1 MDAGTVLNLIDSA
14 LQGAFGGFGLH
25 GPGFGLRAGLLDDVT
40 NLFFFYEIK
49 EFINARIDRF
59 AGKFLGRM
67 MTIASG
73 GALALMT
80 LWVFWQ
86 GVRIMIGK
94 SQESMMGLVMNS
106 ARAVFVLTLAT
117 AMASGSTPLLKVLVD
132 GTNNKIHQFVTG
144 KNVEDPYR
152 AIDKS
157 LGYMQVALISI
168 DALDVSG
175 DENIEAAKSRAQ
187 LFTGIGIAGPAL
199 VGGTLLLL
207 NRIAMALFIGF
218 GPLFLVFLLFDQT
231 KHLFSKWLMYGIGT
245 MFSFAM
251 LSVMVSIAVDIVTAV
266 AAAYWAGSFLG
277 TSTEGIS
284 SRALQ
289 QGGLGAILT
298 LLIVTV
304 PPMAANFFQ
313 GTLGQFSAA
322 NAFVSPGGGAV
333 RRGQPNPIPVNNQN
347 HERPA
352 TPTNPTEA
360 VKQGKEAAPPPNIST
375 NNPAAGPRTNNPI
388 GSDTIKSEPSRELMA
403 QRPEAAKTASVARS
417 LSESISSARSTPQH
431 NDENG
436 KA

>member
-1 MDAGTVLNLIDSA
+1 MDAGTVFNLIDSA
-14 LQGAFGGFGLH
+14 LQGAFGGFGSH
-25 GPGFGLRAGLLDDVT
+25 GPGFGLRAGILDDVT

-80 LWVFWQ
+80 MWVFWQ
-86 GVRIMIGK
+86 GIRIMIGK

-187 LFTGIGIAGPAL
+187 LFTGIGIAGPSL

-304 PPMAANFFQ
+304 PPMAASFFQ
-313 GTLGQFSAA
+313 GTLGQISTVNMFS
-322 NAFVSPGGGAV
+322 GGAAAATAHTRQTPPV
-333 RRGQPNPIPVNNQN
+333 QNSNSYEQQAPRNAERESSRGQN
-347 HERPA
+347 A
-352 TPTNPTEA
+352 PTNI
-360 VKQGKEAAPPPNIST
+360 GMH
-375 NNPAAGPRTNNPI
+375 NPAAGPRSGHQPALA
-388 GSDTIKSEPSRELMA
+388 DTTKPAGAVEHG
-403 QRPEAAKTASVARS
+403 VARA
-417 LSESISSARSTPQH
+417 SSPLGVNSQTATDSASRRTGQH
-431 NDENG
+431 QGDDR
-436 KA
+436 